1 MATRVLTALVLIP
14 PVAYVIGWG
23 PEWLYLLVLIATVE
37 RGLYEFYTIS
47 RRTGFKSFEAVGYVA
62 CPWLCLAQAAG
73 LRRSEAPSVAGAL
86 GLALLVL
93 VVVLTMGLGLIW
105 TPELKQ
111 YLGSVSST
119 ILGIIYIGGTL
130 SCLVPLRFSRQPA
143 SPGAG
148 RELILFLFLVVCA
161 GDIVAYFIGRQVGR
175 TRLFPRVSPLKT
187 VEGAVGGLAGS
198 LLVAWGFARWSWRTA
213 DLGTVMLLAGLVA
226 VAGQIG
232 DFVESAL
239 KRGADLKDSGALLPG
254 HGGLLDR
261 IDSLIFSAPALWLAL
276 AFKDVWR

>member
-47 RRTGFKSFEAVGYVA
+47 RRTGFRSFEAVGYVA

-73 LRRSEAPSVAGAL
+73 LRWSEAPSVAGAL
-86 GLALLVL
+86 VLALRVL
-93 VVVLTMGLGLIW
+93 VVVLPMGLG
-105 TPELKQ
+105 
-111 YLGSVSST
+111 
-119 ILGIIYIGGTL
+119 
-130 SCLVPLRFSRQPA
+130 
-143 SPGAG
+143 
-148 RELILFLFLVVCA
+148 
-161 GDIVAYFIGRQVGR
+161 
-175 TRLFPRVSPLKT
+175 
-187 VEGAVGGLAGS
+187 
-198 LLVAWGFARWSWRTA
+198 RWFWRAA

-261 IDSLIFSAPALWLAL
+261 IDSLIFSAPVLWLAL